1 MVLANRTCRDHVDA
15 STRLLIH
22 HSLLDHRSR
31 PIDNPLRPVNWSLSV
46 NNALPDHRSLPVH
59 HSGLAH
65 DRSLPN
71 DDTLLDHR
79 GRTVDDA
86 LPNDRG
92 TLDNDAL
99 VDNRG
104 FLNDNLLAHDAPRT
118 IPTLIPPVIIVS
130 NLRLGRSHARKSK
143 KASASN
149 KYQLLHLRLS
159 E

>member
-1 MVLANRTCRDHVDA
+1 LV
-15 STRLLIH
+15 
-22 HSLLDHRSR
+22 
-31 PIDNPLRPVNWSLSV
+31 
-46 NNALPDHRSLPVH
+46 
-59 HSGLAH
+59 H

-79 GRTVDDA
+79 SRTVDDA

-92 TLDNDAL
+92 RSDNDTL

-104 FLNDNLLAHDAPRT
+104 FLNDNSLAHDAPRT
-118 IPTLIPPVIIVS
+118 IPALIPPVIILS

-149 KYQLLHLRLS
+149 EYQLLHLKIS
-159 E
+159 A